1 MASSKS
7 TRARKLKEVLKPLT
21 RSEARRAV
29 KATTDHLQS
38 ELVRAD
44 VSRFRVLG
52 AELSITRSKEREAAP
67 VRRIE
72 VLIVDYLNRRHV
84 RSVVEDGQVLET
96 RTLEHQPAVSSE
108 EIAEARELAATDDSI
123 KRLARRKGVFVSHF
137 APGSHEPDTRRIG
150 LYYLR
155 TGRNGLAE
163 ILATAEVDLFEQR
176 TLAVRLA
183 GSDQAGTEG
192 GTHGELR

>member
-1 MASSKS
+1 MASSNS
-7 TRARKLKEVLKPLT
+7 TRPRKLKEVLKPLT
-21 RSEARRAV
+21 QSEARRAIKV
-29 KATTDHLQS
+29 TLDHLQP
-38 ELVRAD
+38 ELLRAD

-52 AELSITRSKEREAAP
+52 TELSITRPKDREATPA
-67 VRRIE
+67 RRIE

-84 RSVVEDGQVLET
+84 RSVVEDGRVLEA

-108 EIAEARELAATDDSI
+108 EIAEARELAAADAGL
-123 KRLARRKGVFVSHF
+123 KRLERRKGVFVSHF
-137 APGSHEPDTRRIG
+137 APGSHEPGTRRIG

-155 TGRNGLAE
+155 AGRNGQAE
-163 ILATAEVDLFEQR
+163 ILATAEVDLFEQK

-183 GSDQAGTEG
+183 GSGQTGTEG